1 MFQSSKR
8 LQRLNSEWDLW
19 VMKIS
24 DMNSNKDVEENSE
37 LRWEEEQTGAIR
49 VHKNKGHWF
58 TSVVSVHMHVCVHSH
73 CVWWTVK
80 WRVNLQRLH
89 LTATSICFSHSLSHP
104 ALQQSC
110 IPAGKIPSLL
120 ISKGPDTQR
129 HTLAFERLHMIQE
142 EKPAGSSTALT
153 LYDRQTEL
161 HEALQYMARTDSPLH
176 HQGCDTVKLL
186 SVFWRHVFFIFF
198 NCQTWVWH

>member
-1 MFQSSKR
+1 MRGGADRRNQGS
-8 LQRLNSEWDLW
+8 Q
-19 VMKIS
+19 
-24 DMNSNKDVEENSE
+24 
-37 LRWEEEQTGAIR
+37 EQGALIYLP
-49 VHKNKGHWF
+49 
-58 TSVVSVHMHVCVHSH
+58 VVSVHMHVCVHSN

-129 HTLAFERLHMIQE
+129 HPLAFERLHMIQE
-142 EKPAGSSTALT
+142 EKRACMTDKQSCMRLCSTWHALT
-153 LYDRQTEL
+153 VHYIIRDMMQWNYYLCFEG
-161 HEALQYMARTDSPLH
+161 M
-176 HQGCDTVKLL
+176 
-186 SVFWRHVFFIFF
+186 FFFF
-198 NCQTWVWH
+198 YCQT

>member
-1 MFQSSKR
+1 MR
-8 LQRLNSEWDLW
+8 GGADR
-19 VMKIS
+19 
-24 DMNSNKDVEENSE
+24 SNQGSQ
-37 LRWEEEQTGAIR
+37 EQGALIYLP
-49 VHKNKGHWF
+49 
-58 TSVVSVHMHVCVHSH
+58 VVSVHMHVCVHSN

-129 HTLAFERLHMIQE
+129 HPLAFERLHMIQE
-142 EKPAGSSTALT
+142 EKRAGSSTALT

-161 HEALQYMARTDSPLH
+161 HEALQYMAL
-176 HQGCDTVKLL
+176 TVHYIIRDMMQWNYYLCFEGMFFFLL
-186 SVFWRHVFFIFF
+186 SNLSVTLISFS
-198 NCQTWVWH
+198 

>member
-1 MFQSSKR
+1 MR
-8 LQRLNSEWDLW
+8 GGADR
-19 VMKIS
+19 
-24 DMNSNKDVEENSE
+24 SNQGSQ
-37 LRWEEEQTGAIR
+37 EQGALIYLP
-49 VHKNKGHWF
+49 
-58 TSVVSVHMHVCVHSH
+58 VVSVHMHVCVHSN

-89 LTATSICFSHSLSHP
+89 LTATFICFSHSLSHP

-129 HTLAFERLHMIQE
+129 HPLAFERLHMIQE
-142 EKPAGSSTALT
+142 EKRAGSSTALT

-176 HQGCDTVKLL
+176 HKGHDAVKLL
-186 SVFWRHVFFIFF
+186 SVFWRHVFFFLLSNLSVTLISFS
-198 NCQTWVWH
+198 